1 MVMNNLN
8 SGVCSH
14 SSPNM
19 WQEFIIFE
27 IDDHEQSHEILKL
40 SCDLNGF
47 ELVELQGSWEGEV
60 NPSFILPADQFFRTG
75 PVNDTGDRTPSIG
88 ALFCSE
94 QDCVLHISKPEKRAR
109 AWRDA
114 TLLYQNGK
122 VVPIGKFKQ
131 VSGSVAKRK
140 QGWTHNPNNGGW
152 WICE

>member
-27 IDDHEQSHEILKL
+27 IDDPNYRKKLVQSCE
-40 SCDLNGF
+40 DQGF
-47 ELVELQGSWEGEV
+47 QLTELVGSWEGEQ
-60 NPSFILPADQFFRTG
+60 NPSYILSANDFREG
-75 PVNDTGDRTPSIG
+75 SEGESIG
-88 ALFCSE
+88 AVFCSE

-114 TLLYQNGK
+114 RLLYQNGK